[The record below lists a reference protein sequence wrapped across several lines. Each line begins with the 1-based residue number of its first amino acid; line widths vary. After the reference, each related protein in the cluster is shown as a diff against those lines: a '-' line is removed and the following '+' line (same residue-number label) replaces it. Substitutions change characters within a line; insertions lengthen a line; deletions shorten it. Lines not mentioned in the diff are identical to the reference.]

1 MRRQD
6 DLIII
11 GGGASGFLA
20 ALGARLSGFQGRA
33 VIIEKEEQALRK
45 VLASGNGR
53 CNLVNINP
61 AEGRFHGEDPSFAL
75 SVLNQHP
82 ASRVLDIFKEIGLL
96 TVEDREG
103 RIYPRSFQSR
113 SVTTVLV
120 KALESQGVELLFPH
134 TVTHLDRIGDRYR
147 VTLEGGGEVEG
158 RAVIIATGSP
168 AAPELGGT
176 SLGYDLLR
184 PFGHRVREPVPALVP
199 LTVQPHPLTR
209 LAEGVRFR
217 GAASFTGQAGERAA
231 SSGEYL
237 ITAYGLSGI
246 AGMDLGR
253 AAGRAAAQAGGSRP
267 TVGRLSLDFL
277 PEWGREDIFDLLKKS
292 GADDWRSAL
301 AGLVPEKVGQAV
313 LAVSGLSDAIAS
325 RDAEAGILAGLVKG
339 LDLLVTGTRGFTFA
353 HVAAGGVLTEGFDRE
368 TLMSSGQPGLFACG
382 ELLDVDGDTGGFN
395 LLWAFSSG
403 FLAGGS
409 AARFLEADGV

>member
-1 MRRQD
+1 MRQEY

-20 ALGARLSGFQGRA
+20 ALGARLNGYQGRVA
-33 VIIEKEEQALRK
+33 VIEKEEQALRK

-61 AEGRFHGEDPSFAL
+61 VEGRFHGEDPPFAL
-75 SVLNQHP
+75 AVLCRHP
-82 ASRVLDIFKEIGLL
+82 ANRVLDVFKEIGLL

-103 RIYPRSFQSR
+103 RIYPRSFQAR

-120 KALESQGVELLFPH
+120 KALEKYQVDLLYPAR
-134 TVTHLDRIGDRYR
+134 VTQLDKIGDRFR
-147 VTLEGGGEVEG
+147 AGLDGEALMA
-158 RAVIIATGSP
+158 RAVIVATGGP
-168 AAPELGGT
+168 AAPELGGS

-184 PFGHRVREPVPALVP
+184 VFGHGVREPVPALVP
-199 LTVQPHPLTR
+199 LTVRPHPLTR

-217 GAASFTGQAGERAA
+217 GAAHFEGKKGERAS

-237 ITAYGLSGI
+237 ISSYGLSGI

-253 AAGRAAAQAGGSRP
+253 AAGRAAVGSRGSKE
-267 TVGRLSLDFL
+267 VIGKLVLDFL
-277 PEWGREDIFDLLKKS
+277 PEWEQEDILRLLKRS
-292 GADDWRSAL
+292 GIDDWRAAL
-301 AGLVPEKVGQAV
+301 AGLVPDKVGRAV
-313 LAVSGLSDAIAS
+313 LAVSGLEDKLPVY
-325 RDAEAGILAGLVKG
+325 DEEARILAGFVKN
-339 LDLLVTGTRGFTFA
+339 LELQVTGTRGFSFA
-353 HVAAGGVLTEGFDRE
+353 HATAGGVLTEGFSQE
-368 TLMSSGQPGLFACG
+368 TLMSLALPGLFACG

-403 FLAGGS
+403 YLAGQS
-409 AARFLEADGV
+409 AARFLEADRL

>member
-147 VTLEGGGEVEG
+147 VTLGG
-158 RAVIIATGSP
+158 RGS
-168 AAPELGGT
+168 
-176 SLGYDLLR
+176 
-184 PFGHRVREPVPALVP
+184 
-199 LTVQPHPLTR
+199 
-209 LAEGVRFR
+209 
-217 GAASFTGQAGERAA
+217 
-231 SSGEYL
+231 
-237 ITAYGLSGI
+237 
-246 AGMDLGR
+246 
-253 AAGRAAAQAGGSRP
+253 
-267 TVGRLSLDFL
+267 
-277 PEWGREDIFDLLKKS
+277 
-292 GADDWRSAL
+292 
-301 AGLVPEKVGQAV
+301 
-313 LAVSGLSDAIAS
+313 
-325 RDAEAGILAGLVKG
+325 
-339 LDLLVTGTRGFTFA
+339 
-353 HVAAGGVLTEGFDRE
+353 
-368 TLMSSGQPGLFACG
+368 
-382 ELLDVDGDTGGFN
+382 
-395 LLWAFSSG
+395 
-403 FLAGGS
+403 
-409 AARFLEADGV
+409 